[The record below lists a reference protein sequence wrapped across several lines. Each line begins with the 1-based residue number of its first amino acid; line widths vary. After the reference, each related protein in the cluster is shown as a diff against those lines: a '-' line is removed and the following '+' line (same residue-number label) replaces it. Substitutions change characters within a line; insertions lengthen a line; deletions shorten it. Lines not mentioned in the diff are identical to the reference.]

1 MSDGKAKSNINSKS
15 ALKMG
20 QAITA
25 PIYGIDQAE
34 YRQRVTD
41 HLRLVFSN
49 ERHAAKRVAEIAG
62 ATVHAARN
70 WLDSRCAPGGFH
82 LSRLRAAIPELDAE
96 LRRLEGM
103 EADNDPM
110 FARELADL
118 MRRYNERQQG

>member
-1 MSDGKAKSNINSKS
+1 MSQGKSARKFYGKS
-15 ALKMG
+15 ALKMSH
-20 QAITA
+20 AETA

-34 YRQRVTD
+34 YRQRVNG

-49 ERHAAKRVAEIAG
+49 ERNAAKRVAKIAG

-70 WLDSRCAPGGFH
+70 WLDDRCLPGGFH

-103 EADNDPM
+103 DAENDPA

-118 MRRYNERQQG
+118 MRRHFSKQ

>member
-1 MSDGKAKSNINSKS
+1 MSDGKSERNFNSKR

-20 QAITA
+20 HAATA

-34 YRQRVTD
+34 YRQRVTG

-70 WLDSRCAPGGFH
+70 WLDDRCSPGGFH

-96 LRRLEGM
+96 LRKLEGM
-103 EADNDPM
+103 DAENDPA

-118 MRRYNERQQG
+118 MRRHFNQQ